1 LESLAGRFILLW
13 GWRRSAVAFLAGALA
28 VLSQAPYDFFAVC
41 FVSFPVLVWLIDGAT
56 GEPSDGWLKRLRPA
70 FAIGWWFGFGYF
82 LAGLWWIGEALLV
95 EADSFAWALP
105 FAVIGIP
112 LALAFFYG
120 FATTVARLFWSSD
133 IGRIAALAFG
143 FGLAEWLRGFLF
155 TGFPWNAVGYAA
167 MPVPLLMQSVSVTGM
182 VGMNALAVFV
192 FALPALIVTRRHLVL
207 GTALLAVLVAA
218 HAGFGYLRLTQA
230 VEPAT
235 QSLDVRIVQP
245 NVDLSEK
252 WDASVRDRIFSG
264 MMALSS
270 KAPEPGHAKPQ
281 LIIWPETSVP
291 FLFTERPEA
300 LSAIG
305 DMLSDGQ
312 MLIAGIVREEGGV
325 TPGTDT
331 RYYNSVVAIN
341 DRGEIVDAIDKVHL
355 VPFGEY
361 LPFSGLLR
369 LFGVEQLV
377 AGPMTFSAG
386 NDRHSILVP
395 GGIRALPF
403 ICYEV
408 IFPDLVA
415 VDAASTQLIVNV
427 TNDAWFGDTPGPYQ
441 HFRQAQVRAVEN
453 GLPLL
458 RAANN
463 GISAVVDPNGRIV
476 DALAINVRG
485 AMDVHVP
492 ISRRTVVTANQRRV
506 NGFLI
511 MLLFAFVAG
520 ALSVRQRL
528 RVN

>member
-1 LESLAGRFILLW
+1 
-13 GWRRSAVAFLAGALA
+13 
-28 VLSQAPYDFFAVC
+28 
-41 FVSFPVLVWLIDGAT
+41 
-56 GEPSDGWLKRLRPA
+56 
-70 FAIGWWFGFGYF
+70 
-82 LAGLWWIGEALLV
+82 
-95 EADSFAWALP
+95 
-105 FAVIGIP
+105 
-112 LALAFFYG
+112 
-120 FATTVARLFWSSD
+120 
-133 IGRIAALAFG
+133 
-143 FGLAEWLRGFLF
+143 
-155 TGFPWNAVGYAA
+155 
-167 MPVPLLMQSVSVTGM
+167 
-182 VGMNALAVFV
+182 
-192 FALPALIVTRRHLVL
+192 
-207 GTALLAVLVAA
+207 
-218 HAGFGYLRLTQA
+218 
-230 VEPAT
+230 
-235 QSLDVRIVQP
+235 
-245 NVDLSEK
+245 
-252 WDASVRDRIFSG
+252 
-264 MMALSS
+264 
-270 KAPEPGHAKPQ
+270 
-281 LIIWPETSVP
+281 
-291 FLFTERPEA
+291 
-300 LSAIG
+300 
-305 DMLSDGQ
+305 
-312 MLIAGIVREEGGV
+312 
-325 TPGTDT
+325 
-331 RYYNSVVAIN
+331 
-341 DRGEIVDAIDKVHL
+341 
-355 VPFGEY
+355 
-361 LPFSGLLR
+361 
-369 LFGVEQLV
+369 
-377 AGPMTFSAG
+377 MTFSAG